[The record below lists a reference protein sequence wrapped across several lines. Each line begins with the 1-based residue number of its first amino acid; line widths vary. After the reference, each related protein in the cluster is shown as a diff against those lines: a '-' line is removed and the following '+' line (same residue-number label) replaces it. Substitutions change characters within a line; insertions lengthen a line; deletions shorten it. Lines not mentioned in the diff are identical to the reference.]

1 MDCDGNRCIFWTLT
15 NKMFVFIGT
24 KKAFK
29 YFGTVLSILYINY
42 SMNYSMNVCAAF
54 AVTATDRYG

>member
-24 KKAFK
+24 KKMHTNILVQ
-29 YFGTVLSILYINY
+29 YLGILY
-42 SMNYSMNVCAAF
+42 SKNVRAAF
-54 AVTATDRYG
+54 AVTATDRYGK